1 MKNVLFI
8 LYYFP
13 PMGGSGVQRPLKFA
27 KYLRDYGWNPIILCP
42 EPGIYHTFDESLEK
56 ELDALDL
63 EIHRV
68 KNADIFQKAATHNRK
83 KIVVSNRKAK
93 LLRRISR
100 LFFYPDNKRG
110 WIKPAISKALEIIS
124 ENSIDAIFSSAPPFS
139 NHIIGQQIKEA
150 TDIPLVVDYRD
161 SWTRNHFQENLWGW
175 QKNILRNQET
185 KIIASTDKIICLDN
199 FIKEKFIDDYPSS
212 KSKVSVIPHGF
223 DPEDFDK
230 KTSSPILKYQ
240 DKKLNFLY
248 SGLFYEQNQPDLFLS
263 AIHNLVRNDDK
274 LIDIIHLHFQ
284 GGLDHRILELISSYG
299 LEHCVTD
306 YGYVPHS
313 VAVENLIKADVLWM
327 ISNFDPN
334 LKQIKSGKL
343 YEYIGTKK
351 PILGLVHESE
361 ASFLLERYGSG
372 FWAPPT
378 SELKIRQIIFEI
390 INVWKRDN
398 FSPVDE
404 TFVNKFNRQKLS
416 EHLSSIF
423 NTITT

>member
-161 SWTRNHFQENLWGW
+161 SWSRNHFQENLWGW

-199 FIKEKFIDDYPSS
+199 FIKENFIKDYPES

-223 DPEDFDK
+223 DAEDFDK
-230 KTSSPILKYQ
+230 KTSSPILKYK

-263 AIHNLVRNDDK
+263 AIHNLVCNDDK
-274 LIDIIHLHFQ
+274 LKDIIHLHFQ
-284 GGLDHRILELISSYG
+284 GGVDHRIQELINSYG
-299 LEHCVTD
+299 LEYCVTD

-361 ASFLLERYGSG
+361 ASLLLEKYGSG

-378 SELKIRQIIFEI
+378 SELKIRQIILEI

-404 TFVNKFNRQKLS
+404 TFVNKFNRKKLA